1 MPEQKTDEQK
11 YFLLEEFINQQEDK
25 STALISTLHYAQ
37 ELFDYLPTEVQLFVS
52 RKLGISAAK
61 VYGVVSF
68 YSFFTTKP
76 RGKYK
81 INVCLGTACF
91 VKGSE
96 KLFDELKKQL
106 GIAEGEVTS
115 DGLFSLHP
123 VRCIGCCGLA
133 PAVMING
140 EVFGRLTIADIP
152 RIINTYRDMEV

>member
-1 MPEQKTDEQK
+1 MPEQRTDEQK
-11 YFLLEEFINQQEDK
+11 YLLLEDFINRQEDK

-52 RKLGISAAK
+52 RKLGIPAAK

-96 KLFDELKKQL
+96 KLFDELKNQL
-106 GIAEGEVTS
+106 GIAEGEVTP

-123 VRCIGCCGLA
+123 VRCIGTCGLA
-133 PAVMING
+133 PAIMING